1 MNTTYDEIIDLALIT
16 IEDYKLN
23 MLANNIISEENYNLI
38 MGSDSCE
45 NYQIE

>member
-38 MGSDSCE
+38 IDNFRM
-45 NYQIE
+45 NRFPL